1 MWEAIVDFFTAVPF
15 WELILIC
22 FAKTIEVTIGTM
34 RIILISKGYRKPG
47 TILAVF
53 EILLWVFVASS
64 VISGILEAPIK
75 GIAYSVG
82 FAVGVYIGSMLEN
95 RLAIGRMVI
104 HVITSVDHAPLITKA
119 LRDQGHG
126 VTEISARGKNSERI
140 VLMAF
145 VNRKNR
151 QIVMRLIEEAD
162 PNAVIAAN
170 EVSLIQ
176 GGFVS
181 PWRRIAK

>member
-1 MWEAIVDFFTAVPF
+1 MWQAIGEFFTAAPW
-15 WELILIC
+15 WELLLIC
-22 FAKTIEVTIGTM
+22 CAKIIEVTIGTM

-53 EILLWVFVASS
+53 EILLWVFVAST
-64 VISGILEAPIK
+64 VISNIVEAPIK
-75 GIAYSVG
+75 GIVYSIG
-82 FAVGVYIGSMLEN
+82 FAIGVYIGSMLES
-95 RLAIGRMVI
+95 RLAIGRMII
-104 HVITSVDHAPLITKA
+104 HVITSVENAPLITQVV
-119 LRDQGHG
+119 REQGHG
-126 VTEISARGKNSERI
+126 VTEINAKGKQSERV
-140 VLMAF
+140 VLMLF

-151 QIVMRLIEEAD
+151 PTVMKLIEEAD
-162 PNAVIAAN
+162 PKAVIAAN

>member
-1 MWEAIVDFFTAVPF
+1 MWDIIVNFFTAAPW
-15 WELILIC
+15 WELLLIF
-22 FAKTIEVTIGTM
+22 FAKLVEVTIGTM

-47 TILAVF
+47 TILAIF

-75 GIAYSVG
+75 GVVYSLG
-82 FAVGVYIGSMLEN
+82 FAVGVYIGSLIEG
-95 RLAIGRMVI
+95 RLAIGRMII
-104 HVITSVDHAPLITKA
+104 HVITSVKNAPLITSV
-119 LRDQGHG
+119 LREQGHG
-126 VTEISARGKNSERI
+126 VTEINAKGKQSDRI
-140 VLMAF
+140 VLLLF

-151 QIVMRLIEEAD
+151 PIVMKLIEETD
-162 PNAVIAAN
+162 PKAVIAAN

-181 PWRRIAK
+181 PWRKLAK

>member
-1 MWEAIVDFFTAVPF
+1 MWDVIVDFFTAAPW

-22 FAKTIEVTIGTM
+22 FAKIIEVTIGTM

-47 TILAVF
+47 TMLAIF
-53 EILLWVFVASS
+53 EILLWVFVAST

-75 GIAYSVG
+75 GVVYSIG
-82 FAVGVYIGSMLEN
+82 FAVGVYIGSLLEG
-95 RLAIGRMVI
+95 RLAIGRMII
-104 HVITSVDHAPLITKA
+104 HVITSVESAPIIATA
-119 LRDQGHG
+119 LRAEGHG
-126 VTEISARGKNSERI
+126 VTEISAKGKQSERI
-140 VLMAF
+140 VLMIL

-151 QIVMRLIEEAD
+151 PRVMKLVEQMD
-162 PNAVIAAN
+162 PKAVIAAN
-170 EVSLIQ
+170 EVSVIQ

>member
-1 MWEAIVDFFTAVPF
+1 MWELMVRFFTAAPW

-22 FAKTIEVTIGTM
+22 VAKVVEVTIGTM

-47 TILAVF
+47 TVLAIF
-53 EILLWVFVASS
+53 EILLWVFVAST
-64 VISGILEAPIK
+64 VINGILDAPIK
-75 GIAYSVG
+75 GVVYSIG
-82 FAVGVYIGSMLEN
+82 FALGVYIGSFLES
-95 RLAIGRMVI
+95 RLAIGRMII
-104 HVITSVDHAPLITKA
+104 HVVTSVESGPKITKV
-119 LRDQGHG
+119 LRDEGHG
-126 VTEISARGKNSERI
+126 VTEISAKGKNSERV
-140 VLMAF
+140 VLMVF

-151 QIVMRLIEEAD
+151 PIVMKIIETVD
-162 PNAVIAAN
+162 PKAVIAAN

>member
-1 MWEAIVDFFTAVPF
+1 MWDIIVDFFTAVSW
-15 WELILIC
+15 WELVLIC
-22 FAKTIEVTIGTM
+22 FAKAIEVTIGTM

-47 TILAVF
+47 TILAIF
-53 EILLWVFVASS
+53 EILLWVFIASS

-75 GIAYSVG
+75 GVAYSIG
-82 FAVGVYIGSMLEN
+82 FALGVYIGSLLEG
-95 RLAIGRMVI
+95 RLALGRMII
-104 HVITSVDHAPLITKA
+104 HVITSVDNAPLITKA

-126 VTEISARGKNSERI
+126 VTEINAKGKNSERI

-151 QIVMRLIEEAD
+151 PVVMKLIEETD
-162 PNAVIAAN
+162 PKAVIAAN